1 MSADNREIRWAVLG
15 TGIIANEMAQAL
27 ESAGRSVYAVGN
39 RTHEKA
45 VEFARKY
52 NIGKVYDDFHEMF
65 SDENVDVIYLTTPH
79 NTHIE
84 FMIQALSN
92 GKHVMCEK
100 SITLNSGELKMAADL
115 AREKG
120 LLLAEAMTVYHMP
133 LYKKL
138 REIVDSGRLGPVR
151 MIQLNFGSF
160 KEYDMTNRFFNMDLA
175 GGALLDIGV
184 YAISLARYFMTSKP
198 DQVLSQVKY
207 APSGADEQSGILLMN
222 CQGEMAVISLTLHAK
237 QPKRVV
243 IACENA
249 YIEVLEYPRADK
261 AVIVHTETGEKEII
275 EAGSHDMAL
284 KYEMDDM
291 EAAIRSGGTM
301 FLPYSID
308 VMDIMTGIRKEWGM
322 YYPSEKCALENQP
335 SESRPPKAC
344 PC

>member
-1 MSADNREIRWAVLG
+1 MSLENREIRWAVLG
-15 TGIIANEMAQAL
+15 TGVIANEMAQAL
-27 ESAGRSVYAVGN
+27 QSTGRSVYAVGN

-45 VEFARKY
+45 VEFAKKY
-52 NIGKVYDDFHEMF
+52 GIGKVYDDFHEMF
-65 SDENVDVIYLTTPH
+65 TDEDVDVIYLTTPH
-79 NTHIE
+79 NTHID

-100 SITLNSGELKMAADL
+100 SITLNREELKRAVDL

-120 LLLAEAMTVYHMP
+120 LVLAEAMTIYHMP

-138 REIVDSGRLGPVR
+138 RGIVDSGRLGPVR

-160 KEYDMTNRFFNMDLA
+160 KEYDMTNRFFNKDLA

-207 APSGADEQSGILLMN
+207 APSGADEQSGILMMN
-222 CQGEMAVISLTLHAK
+222 GQGEMAVISLTLHAK

-243 IACENA
+243 IACEYA
-249 YIEVLEYPRADK
+249 YIEIMEYPRAES
-261 AVIVHTETGEKEII
+261 AVIVHTQTGEREVI
-275 EAGSHDMAL
+275 EAGSYDMAL
-284 KYEMDDM
+284 KYELEDM
-291 EAAIRSGGTM
+291 EAAIRSGSTM

-308 VMDIMTGIRKEWGM
+308 VMDIMTGIRKDWGM
-322 YYPSEKCALENQP
+322 YYDSERG
-335 SESRPPKAC
+335 SEQ
-344 PC
+344 

>member
-1 MSADNREIRWAVLG
+1 MPVENREIRWAVLG
-15 TGIIANEMAQAL
+15 TGVIANEMAQAL
-27 ESAGRSVYAVGN
+27 QSVGRSVYAVGN

-45 VEFARKY
+45 VLFAKKY
-52 NIGKVYDDFHEMF
+52 GIGKVYDDFHEMF
-65 SDENVDVIYLTTPH
+65 TDDDVDAVYLTTPH
-79 NTHIE
+79 NTHID

-100 SITLNSGELKMAADL
+100 SITLNSEELDRAVKL
-115 AREKG
+115 AREKR
-120 LLLAEAMTVYHMP
+120 LVLAEAMTIYHMP

-160 KEYDMTNRFFNMDLA
+160 KEYDMTNRFFNKDLA

-207 APSGADEQSGILLMN
+207 APSGADEQSGILMMN

-249 YIEVLEYPRADK
+249 YIEVTEYPRADK
-261 AVIVHTETGEKEII
+261 AVIIHTQTGEREVV

-284 KYEMDDM
+284 RYELEDM
-291 EAAIRSGGTM
+291 EAAIRSGGDM

-308 VMDIMTGIRKEWGM
+308 VMNIMTGIRKEWGM
-322 YYPSEKCALENQP
+322 YYDSETI
-335 SESRPPKAC
+335 RP
-344 PC
+344 

>member
-1 MSADNREIRWAVLG
+1 MSLENREIRWAVLG
-15 TGIIANEMAQAL
+15 TGVIANEMAQAL
-27 ESAGRSVYAVGN
+27 KSGGRSVYAVGN

-45 VEFARKY
+45 VEFAKKY
-52 NIGKVYDDFHEMF
+52 GIGKVYDDFHEMF
-65 SDENVDVIYLTTPH
+65 TDEDVDVIYLTTPH
-79 NTHIE
+79 NTHID

-100 SITLNSGELKMAADL
+100 SITLNSEELKRAVDL

-120 LLLAEAMTVYHMP
+120 LVLAEAMTIYHMP

-160 KEYDMTNRFFNMDLA
+160 KEYDMTNRFFNKDLA

-207 APSGADEQSGILLMN
+207 APSGADEQSGILMMN
-222 CQGEMAVISLTLHAK
+222 GQGEMAVISLTLHAK

-243 IACENA
+243 IACEYA
-249 YIEVLEYPRADK
+249 YIEIMEYPRAES
-261 AVIVHTETGEKEII
+261 AVIVHTQTGEREVI

-284 KYEMDDM
+284 KYELEDM
-291 EAAIRSGGTM
+291 EAAIRSGSTM

-322 YYPSEKCALENQP
+322 YYDSERG
-335 SESRPPKAC
+335 SEQ
-344 PC
+344 